1 MQLTEDI
8 KAEWKDWLNLARR
21 LQSIA
26 CRQEGLA
33 IAKLWVVLRAD
44 GTPLLW
50 TAPEVTLLE
59 PKRRV
64 DEEELKLLVDIFGV
78 GLLENL
84 ADSTK
89 E

>member
-1 MQLTEDI
+1 MKLTEDI
-8 KAEWKDWLNLARR
+8 KEGWRDWLNLCRR

-26 CRQEGLA
+26 TKQEGLA
-33 IAKLWVVLRAD
+33 IAKFWVVLKAD

-50 TAPEVTLLE
+50 TSPEVTYLE

-64 DEEELKLLVDIFGV
+64 DENELKLLVDVFGV
-78 GLLENL
+78 SLLENL
-84 ADSTK
+84 ADSVK

>member
-1 MQLTEDI
+1 MELTQDI
-8 KAEWKDWLNLARR
+8 KKGWDPWLNLARR
-21 LQSIA
+21 LQSVA
-26 CRQEGLA
+26 KNQEGLA
-33 IAKLWVVLRAD
+33 IAKFWIILKSD

-64 DEEELKLLVDIFGV
+64 DEEELKLLVDVFGV
-78 GLLENL
+78 ALLENL
-84 ADSTK
+84 ADSAK

>member
-1 MQLTEDI
+1 MKLTEDI
-8 KAEWKDWLNLARR
+8 KEGWRDWLNLARR

-26 CRQEGLA
+26 TKQEGLA
-33 IAKLWVVLRAD
+33 IAKFWVVLKAD

-50 TAPEVTLLE
+50 TAPEVTYLE

-64 DEEELKLLVDIFGV
+64 DEKELKLLVDVFGV
-78 GLLENL
+78 ALLENL
-84 ADSTK
+84 ADSVR